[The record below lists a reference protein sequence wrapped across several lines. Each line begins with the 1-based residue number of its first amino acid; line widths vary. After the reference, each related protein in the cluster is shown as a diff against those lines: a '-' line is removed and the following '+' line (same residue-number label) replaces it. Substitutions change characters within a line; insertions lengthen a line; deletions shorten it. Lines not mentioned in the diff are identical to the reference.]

1 MNKIMVVDDDQNILK
16 VIKMRLEANDFHVAT
31 AIQTAGALEIAKD
44 EMYDLALVDLK
55 LGEEDG
61 IELMERLL
69 QIDPEMPI
77 IILTAYGTINSA
89 VEAMKRGAH
98 SYLTKPFDYHD
109 LLLQI
114 NNGLQKGMLSR
125 EIKKQRNALKEI
137 HGFDNIICKSENMKK
152 ILQEV
157 TRAAKSDSNVHI
169 YGESGTGKELIARNL
184 HIASSRKDMP
194 FVAINCATIPET
206 LFESELFG
214 YEKGAFTSA
223 VQSKKGIF
231 VQANE
236 GTLFLDEI
244 SEMPPA
250 MQAKLLRVLEEREFY
265 PLGGEKVVKID
276 VRIVVASNKNLK
288 KEVEDGNFRK
298 DLFFRIHV
306 INIKLPPLKER
317 KEDIPLLAEHFLQKY
332 TKKMKKDIKSLS
344 PSALQKLMQ
353 YHWPGNV
360 RELENCIEYAAVMTV
375 QDVITEDLLLPSQE
389 EVNES
394 LKSLKSA
401 KEAFEKDYLT
411 RLIELTQGNVSQAAK
426 LAGKYRAD
434 LYELLK
440 KYNLKP
446 VNFRK

>member
-31 AIQTAGALEIAKD
+31 AIQSARALEIAKD

-61 IELMERLL
+61 IELMEGLL

-137 HGFDNIICKSENMKK
+137 HGFDNIICKSEKMKK

-265 PLGGEKVVKID
+265 PLGGEKVIKMD
-276 VRIVVASNKNLK
+276 VRIIVASNKNLK

-375 QDVITEDLLLPSQE
+375 QGVITEDLLLPSQE

-446 VNFRK
+446 TNFRK